1 MIVPIHK
8 IKDHLAL
15 LALVFEAVP
24 DVMRSFLWQLD
35 GSQLLSSLVLFR
47 ILVSVEQLRVM
58 TLQNA
63 IDQVGRHVLRRTIAY
78 HHRLRPAFAPN

>member
-47 ILVSVEQLRVM
+47 ILVSVEQL
-58 TLQNA
+58 
-63 IDQVGRHVLRRTIAY
+63 
-78 HHRLRPAFAPN
+78 